1 MKTPAEWHALG
12 LACLGRGDLH
22 EARNMFALAL
32 NGDNS
37 NTRYMFDYGQV
48 YVELGQFEKA
58 QSFFGLGLERE
69 PLSVIGN
76 YRLANLYKQFGQMET
91 AMPLYERAIAGD
103 PLFAEAYN
111 NRGGA
116 RQMLEDLSGAI
127 ADFRRAIELKP
138 SLTQAYLNLGRLLDT
153 EGRFEDAAAVY
164 QTALENGLDYE
175 LFRHLQESVLGK
187 QTPKAPLGYVRAIFD
202 DYASVFDLHL
212 TRSLEYTLPQEIG
225 AAVRRWHGASERKLT
240 VIDLGCG
247 TGLCGAELTGL
258 IEHLAG
264 VDASAAMLEHAD
276 RRGIYHNLVE
286 GDLEQYLGITPEAST
301 DCVIAADV
309 FIYVG
314 ELAGIFREAA
324 RVLQAG
330 GLFIFSVES
339 LQETGTYRLQR
350 TGRYQHA
357 RSYLELL
364 AGEVGL
370 TWQETSPVNLRL
382 ERGLPVPGLLVSLVK
397 R

>member
-58 QSFFGLGLERE
+58 QHFFGKGLEHE
-69 PLSVIGN
+69 PMSAIGN
-76 YRLANLYKQFGQMET
+76 YRLANLYKQFGQTET
-91 AMPLYERAIAGD
+91 ALPLYDRAISAD

-111 NRGGA
+111 NRGGT
-116 RQMLEDLSGAI
+116 RQMGLDTPGAI

-138 SLTQAYLNLGRLLDT
+138 TLTQAYLNLGRLLDT

-225 AAVRRWHGASERKLT
+225 SALRRWHGASERKLT
-240 VIDLGCG
+240 IIDLGCG

-286 GDLEQYLGITPEAST
+286 GDLEQYLAITPDSST

-314 ELAGIFREAA
+314 ELAGIFREVA
-324 RVLQAG
+324 RVLQTG

-339 LQETGTYRLQR
+339 LQDNGSYRLQR

-357 RSYLELL
+357 HSYLELL
-364 AGEVGL
+364 ASEVGFA
-370 TWQETSPVNLRL
+370 WQETSAVNLRL
-382 ERGLPVPGLLVSLVK
+382 ERGLPVSGLLVSLVK

>member
-1 MKTPAEWHALG
+1 MNTPPEWHALG
-12 LACLGRGDLH
+12 LACMARGDWN

-37 NTRYMFDYGQV
+37 NARYMFDYGQV

-58 QSFFGLGLERE
+58 QYFFGHGLGQE
-69 PLSVIGN
+69 PMSAIGN
-76 YRLANLYKQFGQMET
+76 YRLANLYKQFGQME
-91 AMPLYERAIAGD
+91 AALPLYDRAISAD
-103 PLFAEAYN
+103 PSFAEAYN

-116 RQMLEDLSGAI
+116 RQMGVDTPGAI

-138 SLTQAYLNLGRLLDT
+138 GLTQAYLNLGRLLDSD
-153 EGRFEDAAAVY
+153 GRFEDAAAVY

-187 QTPKAPLGYVRAIFD
+187 QTSKAPLGYVRAIFD

-225 AAVRRWHGASERKLT
+225 VAVRRWHEGSERKLT

-247 TGLCGAELTGL
+247 TGLCGAELTG
-258 IEHLAG
+258 ITEHLAG
-264 VDASAAMLEHAD
+264 VDASAAMLEQAD

-286 GDLEQYLGITPEAST
+286 GDLEQYLGVTPEGST

-314 ELAGIFREAA
+314 ELAAIFREAG

-330 GLFIFSVES
+330 GLFIFSVEL
-339 LQETGTYRLQR
+339 LQKAGTYRLQR

-364 AGEVGL
+364 AAEVGL
-370 TWQETSPVNLRL
+370 TWDATSTVDLRL